1 MIRQVYQ
8 FLFYL
13 LVIVVIS
20 VSCSSYKF
28 AKESVFVDDVD
39 EYFNPTLKMN
49 VWTYMN
55 FYPYRGGND
64 GVRLKDFYPMDKEVL
79 KKLGIKAKGINILF
93 SAVPNSKPNYHLIA
107 LFHET
112 NLPNNVG
119 FERKEVNKKQYYFQ
133 KDLEIGRLD
142 VRHVL
147 IPFENNNKMLS
158 LVYYISSEL
167 HLDCR
172 FCKLD
177 YLAYINTVNLQDS
190 TQQQYRN
197 NWVIAENLT
206 DQGVA
211 LEISVPQPIQKRKE
225 KVLLKVFAEYE
236 TETGI
241 NYFHILDGK
250 EKTDKITLKL
260 LPNRY
265 FLEYQD
271 EKFNT
276 IYRDTIQVNK

>member
-1 MIRQVYQ
+1 MTKS
-8 FLFYL
+8 FLFTSIIAFIGSL
-13 LVIVVIS
+13 L
-20 VSCSSYKF
+20 VSCSSHKF

-39 EYFNPTLKMN
+39 EYFNPALQIN

-79 KKLGIKAKGINILF
+79 KKLGVKTKGTNILF

-107 LFHET
+107 LLHET

-133 KDLEIGRLD
+133 KDLEMGRLD
-142 VRHVL
+142 IRHVL
-147 IPFENNNKMLS
+147 IPFDSNKKMLS

-172 FCKLD
+172 FCKLE
-177 YLAYINTVNLQDS
+177 YLAKINAANLQD
-190 TQQQYRN
+190 TTKKYRE
-197 NWVIAENLT
+197 NWIVAENLS
-206 DQGVA
+206 DQGIDIA
-211 LEISVPQPIQKRKE
+211 VPLPLKVQRNKD

-236 TETGI
+236 TQTGI
-241 NYFHILDGK
+241 NYFHIIEPK
-250 EKTDKITLKL
+250 EKMNEVKLKL

-271 EKFNT
+271 EKYNV
-276 IYRDTIQVNK
+276 IQRDTIQVKI